1 MVETIHPVV
10 YPRSKGLLGENCCV
24 LKRKPYEISQVS
36 GILLML
42 MLILLML
49 FRLFATL

>member
-42 MLILLML
+42 